1 MCQVSLT
8 EPGMYIAVSRNAGYR
23 RAPKSTLDSPMT
35 SASSS
40 PSPLEKK
47 NTPPPSPPLS
57 LLIHLHGP
65 SWVKRDISLF
75 LRNLLSPANPS

>member
-47 NTPPPSPPLS
+47 K
-57 LLIHLHGP
+57 IHLPLLLP
-65 SWVKRDISLF
+65 SHF
-75 LRNLLSPANPS
+75 LSTCMAPRG

>member
-47 NTPPPSPPLS
+47 KYTSPFSSPLTS
-57 LLIHLHGP
+57 YPLAWPLVGET
-65 SWVKRDISLF
+65 
-75 LRNLLSPANPS
+75 